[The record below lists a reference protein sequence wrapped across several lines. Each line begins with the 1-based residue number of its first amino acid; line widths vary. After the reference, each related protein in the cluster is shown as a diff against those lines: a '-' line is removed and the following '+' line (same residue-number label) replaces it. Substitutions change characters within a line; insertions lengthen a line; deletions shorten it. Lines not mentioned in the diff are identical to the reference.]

1 MLSEDI
7 LEQLTKLKKTY
18 NDIKESLDLESK
30 TQRIEHLN
38 KKRLDEDFWLDQKN
52 ASQINKEINT
62 LENDLAEIINL
73 DSLIGDIS
81 ASIELLNIDEDKEI
95 LKELKA
101 SIIELE
107 TRINSLEIKKMFKGK
122 TDFKNAIL
130 TLHPGAGG
138 TEAQDWVEMLYR
150 MYLRWSEKKGFK
162 VYILDFLPGDEA
174 GIKSISFEVI
184 GDYAYGYL
192 KSENGVHRLIR
203 ISPFDTNKKRHTTF
217 ASLDVI
223 PEIDDEEVIDIREED
238 LRIDTYRASGAGGQ
252 NVNKKD
258 TAVRITHMPSA
269 IVVQCQSERSQ
280 LTNKN
285 AALKI
290 LKSKLLEY
298 NRVEEE
304 NNLKN
309 LRSDQKE
316 IAWGHQI
323 RSYVFQPYQLVKD
336 HRTNIESGSI
346 DSVLDGELDQF
357 IKGFLYGGGQ

>member
-1 MLSEDI
+1 MNNLI
-7 LEQLTKLKKTY
+7 ILKKY
-18 NDIKESLDLESK
+18 SAISRSLFDLESK
-30 TQRIEHLN
+30 LSRIEILN
-38 KKRLDEDFWLDQKN
+38 NKRLDQDFWLDQKN
-52 ASQINKEINT
+52 ASQVNKEINT
-62 LENDLAEIINL
+62 LENELTEIEKMEGF
-73 DSLIGDIS
+73 IGNIE
-81 ASIELLNIDEDKEI
+81 ASIELLGYDEDKEM
-95 LKELKA
+95 LKELKL
-101 SIIELE
+101 SIVDLE
-107 TRINSLEIKKMFKGK
+107 GRMSNLEIRKLFKEK
-122 TDFKNAIL
+122 SDYKNAIL

-150 MYLRWSEKKGFK
+150 MYLRWCEKRNFQ
-162 VYILDFLPGDEA
+162 VNILDYLAGDEA

-184 GDYAYGYL
+184 GEYAYGYL

-217 ASLDVI
+217 ASVDVI
-223 PEIDDEEVIDIREED
+223 PEIDEEEFIDIKDED

-252 NVNKKD
+252 HVNKKD
-258 TAVRITHMPSA
+258 SAVRITHLPSG

-280 LTNKN
+280 LTNKL

-290 LKSKLLEY
+290 LKSKLLEFS
-298 NRVEEE
+298 RLEEE

-336 HRTNIESGSI
+336 HRTNIEVGSVE
-346 DSVLDGELDQF
+346 SVLDGELDIF
-357 IKGFLYGGGQ
+357 IKGFLYGGNNNDNNK

>member
-1 MLSEDI
+1 MI
-7 LEQLTKLKKTY
+7 LR
-18 NDIKESLDLESK
+18 SLFDLNSK
-30 TQRIEHLN
+30 ILRIETLS
-38 KKRLDEDFWLDQKN
+38 KARGDEDFWLDQKK
-52 ASQINKEINT
+52 ASQINKDINT
-62 LENDLAEIINL
+62 LENDLTEIDDL
-73 DSLIGDIS
+73 EELIGNIG
-81 ASIELLNIDEDKEI
+81 ASIELLDYDEDKEI
-95 LKELKA
+95 LKELKT

-107 TRINSLEIKKMFKGK
+107 TNINNLEIKKMFKGK
-122 TDFKNAIL
+122 TDFKNTIL

-150 MYLRWSEKKGFK
+150 MYLRWCEKKGFK
-162 VYILDFLPGDEA
+162 VNILDYLAGDEA

-184 GDYAYGYL
+184 GEYAYGFL

-217 ASLDVI
+217 ASVDVI
-223 PEIDDEEVIDIREED
+223 PEIDDEELVDIKDED

-258 TAVRITHMPSA
+258 TAVRITHIPSG

-290 LKSKLLEY
+290 IKSKLLEY

-304 NNLKN
+304 NNLKS
-309 LRSDQKE
+309 LRSNQKE
-316 IAWGHQI
+316 IAWGNQI

-336 HRTNIESGSI
+336 HRTNIEVGSV
-346 DSVLDGELDQF
+346 DSVLNGELDQF
-357 IKGFLYGGGQ
+357 IKGYLYGGEQ

>member
-1 MLSEDI
+1 MNNLI
-7 LEQLTKLKKTY
+7 ILKKY
-18 NDIKESLDLESK
+18 SAISRSLFDLESK
-30 TQRIEHLN
+30 LSRIEILN
-38 KKRLDEDFWLDQKN
+38 NKRLDQDFWLDQKN
-52 ASQINKEINT
+52 ASQVNKEINT
-62 LENDLAEIINL
+62 LENELTEIEKMEGF
-73 DSLIGDIS
+73 IGNIE
-81 ASIELLNIDEDKEI
+81 ASIELLGYDEDKEM
-95 LKELKA
+95 LKELKL
-101 SIIELE
+101 SIVDLE
-107 TRINSLEIKKMFKGK
+107 GRISNLEIRKLFKEK
-122 TDFKNAIL
+122 SDYKNAIL

-150 MYLRWSEKKGFK
+150 MYLRWCEKRNFQ
-162 VYILDFLPGDEA
+162 VNILDYLAGDEA

-184 GDYAYGYL
+184 GEYAYGYL

-217 ASLDVI
+217 ASVDVI
-223 PEIDDEEVIDIREED
+223 PEIDEEEFIDIKDED

-252 NVNKKD
+252 HVNKKD
-258 TAVRITHMPSA
+258 SAVRITHLPSG

-280 LTNKN
+280 LTNKL

-290 LKSKLLEY
+290 LKSKLLEFS
-298 NRVEEE
+298 RLEEE

-336 HRTNIESGSI
+336 HRTNIEVGSVE
-346 DSVLDGELDQF
+346 SVLDGELDIF
-357 IKGFLYGGGQ
+357 IKGFLYGGNNNDNNK

>member
-1 MLSEDI
+1 MNNLI
-7 LEQLTKLKKTY
+7 ILKKY
-18 NDIKESLDLESK
+18 SAISRSLFDLESK
-30 TQRIEHLN
+30 LSRIEILN
-38 KKRLDEDFWLDQKN
+38 NKRLDQDFWLDQKN
-52 ASQINKEINT
+52 ASQVNKEINT
-62 LENDLAEIINL
+62 LENELAEIEKMEGF
-73 DSLIGDIS
+73 IGNIE
-81 ASIELLNIDEDKEI
+81 ASIELLGYDEDKEM
-95 LKELKA
+95 LKELKL
-101 SIIELE
+101 SIVDLE
-107 TRINSLEIKKMFKGK
+107 GRMSNLEIRKLFKEK
-122 TDFKNAIL
+122 SDYKNAIL

-150 MYLRWSEKKGFK
+150 MYLRWCEKRNFQ
-162 VYILDFLPGDEA
+162 VNILDYLAGDEA

-184 GDYAYGYL
+184 GEYAYGYL

-217 ASLDVI
+217 ASVDVI
-223 PEIDDEEVIDIREED
+223 PEIDEEEFIDIKDED

-252 NVNKKD
+252 HVNKKD
-258 TAVRITHMPSA
+258 SAVRITHLPSG

-280 LTNKN
+280 LTNKL

-290 LKSKLLEY
+290 LKSKLLEFS
-298 NRVEEE
+298 RLEEE

-336 HRTNIESGSI
+336 HRTNIEVGSVE
-346 DSVLDGELDQF
+346 SVLDGELDIF
-357 IKGFLYGGGQ
+357 IKGFLYGGNNNDNNK

>member
-1 MLSEDI
+1 MI
-7 LEQLTKLKKTY
+7 LR
-18 NDIKESLDLESK
+18 SLFDLESK
-30 TQRIEHLN
+30 RVQIDKLN
-38 KKRLDEDFWLDQKN
+38 KERLDENFWQDQKN

-62 LENDLAEIINL
+62 LENDLSEIINL
-73 DSLIGDIS
+73 DLLIGDIT
-81 ASIELLNIDEDKEI
+81 ASIELLNMDEDKEI
-95 LKELKA
+95 LKELKS

-107 TRINSLEIKKMFKGK
+107 TKINNLEIKKMFKGK

-162 VYILDFLPGDEA
+162 VNILDFLAGEEA
-174 GIKSISFEVI
+174 GIKSISFEVV
-184 GDYAYGYL
+184 GEYAYGYL

-217 ASLDVI
+217 ASVDVI
-223 PEIDDEEVIDIREED
+223 PEIEDEELIDIRDED

-258 TAVRITHMPSA
+258 TAVRITHLPSS

-280 LTNKN
+280 LTNKT
-285 AALKI
+285 AAFKI

-298 NRVEEE
+298 NRIEEE

-336 HRTNIESGSI
+336 HRTNIEAGSV

-357 IKGFLYGGGQ
+357 IKGFLYGGE

>member
-1 MLSEDI
+1 VI
-7 LEQLTKLKKTY
+7 LR
-18 NDIKESLDLESK
+18 SLFDLESK
-30 TQRIEHLN
+30 RVQIDKLN
-38 KKRLDEDFWLDQKN
+38 KERLDENFWQDQKN

-62 LENDLAEIINL
+62 LENDLSEIINL
-73 DSLIGDIS
+73 DLLIGDIT
-81 ASIELLNIDEDKEI
+81 ASIELLNMDEDKEI
-95 LKELKA
+95 LKELKS

-107 TRINSLEIKKMFKGK
+107 TKINNLEIKKMFKGK

-162 VYILDFLPGDEA
+162 VNILDFLAGEEA
-174 GIKSISFEVI
+174 GIKSISFEVV
-184 GDYAYGYL
+184 GEYAYGYL

-217 ASLDVI
+217 ASVDVI
-223 PEIDDEEVIDIREED
+223 PEIEDEELIDIRDED

-258 TAVRITHMPSA
+258 TAVRITHLPSS

-280 LTNKN
+280 LTNKT
-285 AALKI
+285 AAFKI

-298 NRVEEE
+298 NRIEEE

-336 HRTNIESGSI
+336 HRTNIEAGSV

-357 IKGFLYGGGQ
+357 IKGFLYGGE

>member
-1 MLSEDI
+1 VI
-7 LEQLTKLKKTY
+7 LR
-18 NDIKESLDLESK
+18 SLFDLEDKAKRIK
-30 TQRIEHLN
+30 TLN
-38 KKRLDEDFWLDQKN
+38 KERLKEDFWLDQKN

-62 LENDLAEIINL
+62 LENDLSEISNL
-73 DSLIGDIS
+73 DDLIGDIL
-81 ASIELLNIDEDKEI
+81 ASIQLLEIDEDKEI

-107 TRINSLEIKKMFKGK
+107 TKTNNLEIKKMFKDK
-122 TDFKNAIL
+122 SDFKNAIL

-138 TEAQDWVEMLYR
+138 TEAQDWVEMLFR
-150 MYLRWSEKKGFK
+150 MYGRWAEKKGFK
-162 VYILDFLPGDEA
+162 VNILDFLAGDEA
-174 GIKSISFEVI
+174 GIKSVSFEVI

-217 ASLDVI
+217 ASVDVI
-223 PEIDDEEVIDIREED
+223 PEIDDEEIINIKEED

-258 TAVRITHMPSA
+258 TAVRITHIPSS

-280 LTNKN
+280 LTNKTS
-285 AALKI
+285 ALKI

-298 NRVEEE
+298 NRIEDEK
-304 NNLKN
+304 NLKS
-309 LRSDQKE
+309 LRSDQKD
-316 IAWGHQI
+316 IAWGNQI

-336 HRTNIESGSI
+336 HRTNIETGAV
-346 DSVLDGELDQF
+346 DAVLDGELDQF
-357 IKGFLYGGGQ
+357 IKGFLYGGK